1 MTPEHTTTST
11 AAFGR
16 RTGIVTWHPP
26 LDTEFPTEGERQEII
41 ELFES
46 DMCSFNTVVL
56 YINHATY
63 KGKQIGWSSTLDDG
77 TDVIHI
83 EATLAKRSQM
93 TAAEESDW
101 FAAIAEQIEWYDET
115 FTSTGRL
122 ATDVS
127 WSLDPLREGSTD
139 RTPRAAC
146 PSRQGLIDAFGLCLK
161 RTPGA

>member
-1 MTPEHTTTST
+1 MTSSQNSTTST

-26 LDTEFPTEGERQEII
+26 LDTEFPTDGERQEIMTLI
-41 ELFES
+41 EDEMRTR
-46 DMCSFNTVVL
+46 DAVVFYL
-56 YINHATY
+56 NHTTY
-63 KGKQIGWSSTLDDG
+63 KGKQIEWSSTLDD

-115 FTSTGRL
+115 FTRTGRL
-122 ATDVS
+122 MPEDFEAYQEEFRQ
-127 WSLDPLREGSTD
+127 WKARKEEG
-139 RTPRAAC
+139 
-146 PSRQGLIDAFGLCLK
+146 K
-161 RTPGA
+161 